1 MLKNL
6 FLLIF
11 LFKSLFGLSQ
21 IPSISES
28 TKFSIITVDVS
39 NEVHT
44 LYGHTAL
51 RVKDQTA
58 NIDVVYNYGMFDFR
72 TENFILKFVKGD
84 LQYYAAVYPYRDF
97 EYSYKEENRSY
108 YEQELNLS
116 LSEKQELF
124 KKLNNSVFT
133 DDRFYTYKFIDR
145 NCTTKVI
152 DIVNSVLKDSPI
164 KNTLHKE
171 ESYRDVL
178 FDYQK
183 NHFYLNLGINII
195 FGHRPDEQASVL
207 FLPLDLMEV
216 LKNTKYQGKLLA
228 EKPINSFTASKV
240 EKPFHF
246 FDNIYSLIAIL
257 CVFVIVNKRW
267 SNVIYFTLFGFIGMF
282 FCLVGFYS
290 LHREVLWNYNV
301 LLFNPLYLG
310 LVYFILKNNSVGI
323 KKMSLINLLFIT
335 SYVLYM
341 LNKVHLIIVMPM
353 ILTTSFLLFR
363 LYSKKI

>member
-1 MLKNL
+1 MLKKL
-6 FLLIF
+6 FLLTF
-11 LFKSLFGLSQ
+11 LFESLFGLSQ

-51 RVKDQTA
+51 RVKDLTT

-72 TENFILKFVKGD
+72 TENFLLKFVKGD

-124 KKLNNSVFT
+124 NKLNNSVFT
-133 DDRFYTYKFIDR
+133 EDRFYTYKFIDR

-152 DIVNSVLKDSPI
+152 DIVNSVLKNNPI

-171 ESYRDVL
+171 ESYRDIL

-228 EKPINSFTASKV
+228 EKPINSFIASKV
-240 EKPFHF
+240 EEPFHF

-257 CVFVIVNKRW
+257 SVFVIINKRW
-267 SNVIYFTLFGFIGMF
+267 SNVIYFTLFGLIGMF

-301 LLFNPLYLG
+301 LLFSPLYLG
-310 LVYFILKNNSVGI
+310 LVYFLIKNNTIWI
-323 KKMSLINLLFIT
+323 KKISLISLLLIGC
-335 SYVLYM
+335 YVLYM
-341 LNKVHLIIVMPM
+341 FNKAHLIIVMPI
-353 ILTTSFLLFR
+353 ILTTSILLFR
-363 LYSKKI
+363 LYTKK